1 MSTSKKPVGLFL
13 GAEEAINR
21 AYSPNVKDELAQR
34 LTMLECC
41 YEAAYFTSEKSNDR
55 FQNVEYIFST
65 WGMPELTEE
74 AIKLSFPALKALF
87 YAAGSVQA
95 FARPFLKNGVRVF
108 SAWGANAVPVAET
121 TVAEIVLAN
130 KGFFQTVHH
139 GQSAGWP
146 EHGRGAPYPGN
157 HDTKIGILG
166 AGRIGTLVIR
176 ILKQYKLDV
185 LVFDPFLTAERAK
198 ELEVTKVDRPEELFE
213 QCAVISNHLADKP
226 QTAGLIDRTCFEKMG
241 ANAVFLN
248 TGRGRTVNESDLITA
263 LTEQPTRAAVL
274 DVTEPEPPKAGSVL
288 YTLPNVFLT
297 PHLAGSL
304 GNEVQRM
311 GEEMLNA
318 FLPVLQGKP
327 VNCEVNEEMLETMA

>member
-1 MSTSKKPVGLFL
+1 MNEINRPVGLFL
-13 GAEEAINR
+13 GSKAAIAR
-21 AYSPNVKDELAQR
+21 AYSPNVRGELFAR
-34 LTMLECC
+34 LTMLERERFSETD
-41 YEAAYFTSEKSNDR
+41 EALR
-55 FQNVEYIFST
+55 NVEFLFST
-65 WGMPELTEE
+65 WGMPAFGDEE
-74 AIKLSFPALKALF
+74 IRRSFPALTAVF

-95 FARPFLKNGVRVF
+95 FAKPFLQNGVKVF

-121 TVAEIVLAN
+121 AVAEIILAN

-139 GQSAGWP
+139 GQNGEWP
-146 EHGRGAPYPGN
+146 EHDCGRPFPGN
-157 HDTKIGILG
+157 YNTKVGLLG
-166 AGRIGTLVIR
+166 AGMIGTLVIR
-176 ILKQYKLDV
+176 ILKKYRLDV
-185 LVFDPFLTAERAK
+185 LVFDPFLTEERAK

-226 QTAGLIDRTCFEKMG
+226 QTAGLIDRRCFEKMG

-248 TGRGRTVNESDLITA
+248 TGRGRTVNESDLIAA

-274 DVTEPEPPKAGSVL
+274 DVTEPEPPQAGNAL

-311 GEEMLNA
+311 GEAMLDE
-318 FLPVLQGKP
+318 FLLYAQGKP
-327 VNCEVNEEMLETMA
+327 TRYEVTQAMLDTMA